1 MQDKYREFSRT
12 AFVVD
17 VWLLFMQYQV
27 QPLYTVY
34 NRRVEEIEEFIN
46 SRSTRGN
53 AVQIFGIRPNTW
65 NTCKRNLIQQNFNYR
80 FLGFESKINI
90 FAERQY

>member
-27 QPLYTVY
+27 Q
-34 NRRVEEIEEFIN
+34 VEEIEEFIN

-80 FLGFESKINI
+80 FLGFESKMNI

>member
-27 QPLYTVY
+27 Q
-34 NRRVEEIEEFIN
+34 VEEIEEFIN

-53 AVQIFGIRPNTW
+53 AVQIFGICPNTW

-80 FLGFESKINI
+80 FLGFESKMNI